1 MNSKGL
7 KHLGLLL
14 GLLVMITSCE
24 KELNLNSDNLDN
36 SELIERQIAG
46 ERVCGMDS
54 HMDLLLQDPSY
65 VKKHM
70 AKFDRLE
77 TVVSNRADCADKVI
91 IPVAIH
97 YQRIRNADITC
108 LREQALD
115 QIRILNE
122 DYSGTN
128 ADISE
133 WNAISNQFSAAN
145 GETCIEFC
153 IATKN
158 HPGGYG
164 LSDGDL
170 AVTLNET
177 RGDSDRNWS
186 GYLNIFVRDI
196 QYLGYSP
203 LGGDGDGDGVVV
215 DNNAFASI
223 SCNGAQLGSTYNLG
237 RTLTHELGHYLL
249 LPHIWGGGCGSD
261 DGINDTPDSNGPYY
275 GCPNVGVSTC
285 GSTDM
290 HMNYMDY
297 VDDACMYMF
306 SSGQSNRMEGYVS
319 SSLQDLAANAS
330 NVCGEVG
337 PPPPPPPGSD
347 CTVPTGLS
355 ASVNKKKVT
364 LSWDNQVGASF
375 DVRYKRVNDSNWTTI
390 STSGNS
396 TTLNG
401 VKSGSYEFQVRANC
415 GETTAWSNSFNYST

>member
-1 MNSKGL
+1 MKLQSLSNL
-7 KHLGLLL
+7 LLVAGLLL
-14 GLLVMITSCE
+14 FITSCE
-24 KELNLNSDNLDN
+24 KEIGLTSANDEIASVNNV
-36 SELIERQIAG
+36 QIPG
-46 ERVCGMDS
+46 ERVCGMDA
-54 HMDLLLQDPSY
+54 HMGQLLQDPAY
-65 VKKHM
+65 VKRHL
-70 AKFDRLE
+70 AKFDRIE
-77 TVVSNRADCADKVI
+77 TVVTNRADCPNKVI

-97 YQRIRNADITC
+97 YQRIRNADINC
-108 LREQALD
+108 LRDQAMD

-128 ADISE
+128 SDISN
-133 WNAISNQFSAAN
+133 WNAISNLFNTTN

-158 HPGGYG
+158 HPAGYG
-164 LSDGDL
+164 LAEGDL

-223 SCNGAQLGSTYNLG
+223 SCSGTELGGTYNLG

-249 LPHIWGGGCGSD
+249 LDHIWGGGCGSD
-261 DGINDTPDSNGPYY
+261 DGVGDTPDSSGPYY
-275 GCPNVGVSTC
+275 GCPANGAATC

-297 VDDACMYMF
+297 TDDACMYMF
-306 SSGQSNRMEGYVS
+306 SAGQSSRMEGYVA
-319 SSLQDLAANAS
+319 SSLQALAANAS

-337 PPPPPPPGSD
+337 PPPPPPAD
-347 CTVPTGLS
+347 CNTPTGLS
-355 ASVNKKKVT
+355 ANVNKKKVT
-364 LSWDNQVGASF
+364 LSWDAQAGATF
-375 DVRYKRVNDSNWTTI
+375 DVRYKKTNESTWTVV
-390 STSGNS
+390 STLGSS
-396 TTLNG
+396 VTLNG
-401 VKSGSYEFQVRANC
+401 VKSGSYEFQVKCSESMEYTQSVN
-415 GETTAWSNSFNYST
+415 FNV